1 MNENLYI
8 SAEMARIRTRNARK
22 SEGYIAKNEVYPKH
36 MNIIMALISDATNYG
51 DAKIQYPYSH
61 LEGYDKNMSLRGF
74 KYVKNEMLVLGYT
87 INILD
92 ENYCEFSW
100 EENI

>member
-1 MNENLYI
+1 MDENLYI

-22 SEGYIAKNEVYPKH
+22 SERYIAKNEVYPKH
-36 MNIIMALISDATNYG
+36 MDIIMAFISDATKYG
-51 DAKIQYPYSH
+51 DTKIQYPYSH
-61 LEGYDKNMSLRGF
+61 LEGYDKNISLRGF
-74 KYVKNEMLVLGYT
+74 EYVKIKMLALGYT
-87 INILD
+87 VNILD

>member
-8 SAEMARIRTRNARK
+8 SAEMAGARTRNARK

-36 MNIIMALISDATNYG
+36 MNIIMALISDASKYG
-51 DAKIQYPYSH
+51 DAKIQYSYSH
-61 LEGYDKNMSLRGF
+61 LEGYDENLSIVGF
-74 KYVKNEMLVLGYT
+74 KYVKNKMLALGYT
-87 INILD
+87 VNVLNED
-92 ENYCEFSW
+92 YCEFSW